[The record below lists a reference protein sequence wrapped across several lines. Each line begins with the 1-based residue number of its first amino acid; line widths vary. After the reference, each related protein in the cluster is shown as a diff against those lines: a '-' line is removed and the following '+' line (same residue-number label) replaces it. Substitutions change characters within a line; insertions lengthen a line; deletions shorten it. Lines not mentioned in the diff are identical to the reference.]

1 MNQLDQICDDIR
13 KEFDQKTHLRDNAL
27 AQARELT
34 RHSSLAI
41 RAIHRDEDDEALK
54 ELKAGKLLANAL
66 QADLKDHPE
75 LYFAGYTQ
83 DALKEYVEARLTM
96 AMIRNQSLP
105 TPGELGVEYP
115 AYLNGLTETL
125 GELRRRCL
133 DLLRPGYS
141 AEVER
146 LLGVMDDVFT
156 QLVTMDYPD
165 AITDGLRR
173 RTDLARGIIERTRA
187 DITVAF
193 RQNEL
198 ENKLNQLSNFLQ
210 EKVSNLEK
218 KRC

>member
-1 MNQLDQICDDIR
+1 MTDQLDLICDQIR
-13 KEFDQKTHLRDNAL
+13 HEFDQKTALRDEAL
-27 AQARELT
+27 KQARELT
-34 RHSSLAI
+34 RHASLAI
-41 RAIHRDEDDEALK
+41 RAIHREDHDEAQSEINLGK
-54 ELKAGKLLANAL
+54 ELAQAL
-66 QADLKDHPE
+66 TRTLRTEHPE
-75 LYFAGYTQ
+75 LFFAGYTQ
-83 DALKEYVEARLTM
+83 DAIKEYCEACLTV
-96 AMIRNQSLP
+96 AMIKGEVLP
-105 TPGELGVEYP
+105 TPQDLDAEPP

-146 LLGVMDDVFT
+146 LLALMDDVFT

-187 DITVAF
+187 DITVSF

-198 ENKLNQLSNFLQ
+198 ESKLDRLSGL
-210 EKVSNLEK
+210 LEGK
-218 KRC
+218 QV

>member
-1 MNQLDQICDDIR
+1 MTDQLDLICDQIR
-13 KEFDQKTHLRDNAL
+13 HEFDQKTALRDEAL
-27 AQARELT
+27 KQARELT
-34 RHSSLAI
+34 RHASLAI
-41 RAIHRDEDDEALK
+41 RAIHREDHDEAQSEIHLGR
-54 ELKAGKLLANAL
+54 ELAQAL
-66 QADLKDHPE
+66 TRTLRTEHPE
-75 LYFAGYTQ
+75 LFFAGYTQ
-83 DALKEYVEARLTM
+83 DAIKEYCEACLTV
-96 AMIRNQSLP
+96 AMIKGEALP
-105 TPGELGVEYP
+105 TPQDLDAEPP

-146 LLGVMDDVFT
+146 LLAVMDDVFT

-187 DITVAF
+187 DITVSF

-198 ENKLNQLSNFLQ
+198 ESKLDRLSGL
-210 EKVSNLEK
+210 LEGK
-218 KRC
+218 QV

>member
-1 MNQLDQICDDIR
+1 MTDQLDLICEQVR
-13 KEFDQKTHLRDNAL
+13 REFDQKTALRDEAL
-27 AQARELT
+27 KQARELT
-34 RHSSLAI
+34 RHASLAI
-41 RAIHRDEDDEALK
+41 RAIHREEQDEAQLEIDQARELAHALTNTLK
-54 ELKAGKLLANAL
+54 TNHP
-66 QADLKDHPE
+66 DLF
-75 LYFAGYTQ
+75 FAGYTQ
-83 DALKEYVEARLTM
+83 DAIKEYCEACLTV
-96 AMIRNQSLP
+96 AMIKGEALP
-105 TPGELGVEYP
+105 TPQELGAEPP

-146 LLGVMDDVFT
+146 LLALMDDVFT

-187 DITVAF
+187 DITVSF

-198 ENKLNQLSNFLQ
+198 EIKLNRLSEL
-210 EKVSNLEK
+210 LEGK
-218 KRC
+218 

>member
-1 MNQLDQICDDIR
+1 MTDQLDLICDQIR
-13 KEFDQKTHLRDNAL
+13 HEFDQKTALRDEAL
-27 AQARELT
+27 KQARELT
-34 RHSSLAI
+34 RHASLAI
-41 RAIHRDEDDEALK
+41 RAIHREDHDEAQSEINLGR
-54 ELKAGKLLANAL
+54 ELAQAL
-66 QADLKDHPE
+66 TRTLRTEHPE
-75 LYFAGYTQ
+75 LFFAGYTQ
-83 DALKEYVEARLTM
+83 DAIKEYCEACLTV
-96 AMIRNQSLP
+96 AMIKGEVLP
-105 TPGELGVEYP
+105 TPQDLDAEPP

-146 LLGVMDDVFT
+146 LLAVMDDVFT

-187 DITVAF
+187 DITVSF

-198 ENKLNQLSNFLQ
+198 ESKLDRLSGL
-210 EKVSNLEK
+210 LEGK
-218 KRC
+218 QV

>member
-1 MNQLDQICDDIR
+1 MTDQLDLICDQIR
-13 KEFDQKTHLRDNAL
+13 HEFDQKTALRDEAL
-27 AQARELT
+27 KQARELT
-34 RHSSLAI
+34 RHASLAI
-41 RAIHRDEDDEALK
+41 RAIHREDHDEAQSEINLGK
-54 ELKAGKLLANAL
+54 ELAQAL
-66 QADLKDHPE
+66 TRTLRTEHPE
-75 LYFAGYTQ
+75 LFFAGYTQ
-83 DALKEYVEARLTM
+83 DAIKEYCEACLTV
-96 AMIRNQSLP
+96 AMIKGEALP
-105 TPGELGVEYP
+105 TPQDLDAEPP

-146 LLGVMDDVFT
+146 LLALMDDVFT

-187 DITVAF
+187 DITVSF

-198 ENKLNQLSNFLQ
+198 ESKLDRLSGLLEGKQL
-210 EKVSNLEK
+210 
-218 KRC
+218 

>member
-1 MNQLDQICDDIR
+1 MTDQLDLICDQIR
-13 KEFDQKTHLRDNAL
+13 HEFDQKTALRDEAL
-27 AQARELT
+27 KQARELT
-34 RHSSLAI
+34 RHASLAI
-41 RAIHRDEDDEALK
+41 RAIHREDHDEAQSEINLGR
-54 ELKAGKLLANAL
+54 ELAQAL
-66 QADLKDHPE
+66 TRTLRTEHPE
-75 LYFAGYTQ
+75 LFFAGYTQ
-83 DALKEYVEARLTM
+83 DAIKEYCEACLTV
-96 AMIRNQSLP
+96 AMIKGEVLP
-105 TPGELGVEYP
+105 TPQDLDAEPP

-146 LLGVMDDVFT
+146 LLAVMDDVFT

-187 DITVAF
+187 DITVSF

-198 ENKLNQLSNFLQ
+198 ESKLDRLSGLMEGKQ
-210 EKVSNLEK
+210 V
-218 KRC
+218 

>member
-1 MNQLDQICDDIR
+1 MTDQLDLICDQIR
-13 KEFDQKTHLRDNAL
+13 HEFDQKTALRDEAL
-27 AQARELT
+27 KQARELT
-34 RHSSLAI
+34 RHASLAI
-41 RAIHRDEDDEALK
+41 RAIHREDHDEAQSEINLGR
-54 ELKAGKLLANAL
+54 ELAQAL
-66 QADLKDHPE
+66 TRTLRTEHPE
-75 LYFAGYTQ
+75 LFFAGYTQ
-83 DALKEYVEARLTM
+83 DAIKEYCEACLTV
-96 AMIRNQSLP
+96 AMIKGEVLP
-105 TPGELGVEYP
+105 TPQDLDEEPP

-146 LLGVMDDVFT
+146 LLALMDDVFT

-187 DITVAF
+187 DITVSF

-198 ENKLNQLSNFLQ
+198 ESKLDRLSGLLEGKQL
-210 EKVSNLEK
+210 
-218 KRC
+218 

>member
-1 MNQLDQICDDIR
+1 MTDQLDLICDQIR
-13 KEFDQKTHLRDNAL
+13 RGFDQKTALRDEAL
-27 AQARELT
+27 KQARELT
-34 RHSSLAI
+34 RHASLAI
-41 RAIHRDEDDEALK
+41 RAIHREDQAEAQAEIALGR
-54 ELKAGKLLANAL
+54 ELAQAL
-66 QADLKDHPE
+66 TNTLRVEHPDL
-75 LYFAGYTQ
+75 FIAGYTQ
-83 DALKEYVEARLTM
+83 DAIKEYCEACLTV
-96 AMIRNQSLP
+96 AMIKGEALP
-105 TPGELGVEYP
+105 TPQELDAEPP

-146 LLGVMDDVFT
+146 LLAMMDDVFT

-187 DITVAF
+187 DITVSF

-198 ENKLNQLSNFLQ
+198 ESKLDRLSGL
-210 EKVSNLEK
+210 LEGK
-218 KRC
+218 QA

>member
-1 MNQLDQICDDIR
+1 MTDQLDLICDQIR
-13 KEFDQKTHLRDNAL
+13 RGFDQKTALRDEAL
-27 AQARELT
+27 KQARELT
-34 RHSSLAI
+34 RHASLAI
-41 RAIHRDEDDEALK
+41 RAIHREDQAEAHAEIALGR
-54 ELKAGKLLANAL
+54 ELAQAL
-66 QADLKDHPE
+66 TNTLRVEHPDLF
-75 LYFAGYTQ
+75 FAGYTQ
-83 DALKEYVEARLTM
+83 DAIKEYCEACLTV
-96 AMIRNQSLP
+96 AMIKGEALP
-105 TPGELGVEYP
+105 TPQELDAEPP

-146 LLGVMDDVFT
+146 LLAMMDDVFT

-187 DITVAF
+187 DITVSF

-198 ENKLNQLSNFLQ
+198 ESKLDRLSGL
-210 EKVSNLEK
+210 LEGK
-218 KRC
+218 QA

>member
-1 MNQLDQICDDIR
+1 MTDQLDLICDQIR
-13 KEFDQKTHLRDNAL
+13 HEFDQKTALRDEAL
-27 AQARELT
+27 KQARELT
-34 RHSSLAI
+34 RHASLAI
-41 RAIHRDEDDEALK
+41 RAIHREDHDEAQSEIHLGR
-54 ELKAGKLLANAL
+54 ELAQAL
-66 QADLKDHPE
+66 TRTLQTEHPE
-75 LYFAGYTQ
+75 LFFAGYTQ
-83 DALKEYVEARLTM
+83 DAIKEYCEACLTV
-96 AMIRNQSLP
+96 AMIKGEVLP
-105 TPGELGVEYP
+105 TPQDLDAEPP

-146 LLGVMDDVFT
+146 LLAVMDDVFT

-187 DITVAF
+187 DITVSF

-198 ENKLNQLSNFLQ
+198 ESKLDRLSGLLEGKQL
-210 EKVSNLEK
+210 
-218 KRC
+218 

>member
-1 MNQLDQICDDIR
+1 MTDQLDLICDQIR
-13 KEFDQKTHLRDNAL
+13 HEFDQKTALRDEAL
-27 AQARELT
+27 KQARELT
-34 RHSSLAI
+34 RHASLAI
-41 RAIHRDEDDEALK
+41 RAIHREDHDEAQSEINLGR
-54 ELKAGKLLANAL
+54 ELAQAL
-66 QADLKDHPE
+66 TRTLRTEHPE
-75 LYFAGYTQ
+75 LFFAGYTQ
-83 DALKEYVEARLTM
+83 DAIKEYCEACLTVS
-96 AMIRNQSLP
+96 MIKGEALP
-105 TPGELGVEYP
+105 TPQELDAEPP

-146 LLGVMDDVFT
+146 LLALMDDVFT

-187 DITVAF
+187 DITVSF

-198 ENKLNQLSNFLQ
+198 ESKLDRLSGLLEGKQL
-210 EKVSNLEK
+210 
-218 KRC
+218 

>member
-1 MNQLDQICDDIR
+1 MTDQLDLICDQIR
-13 KEFDQKTHLRDNAL
+13 HEFDQKTALRDEAL
-27 AQARELT
+27 KQARELT
-34 RHSSLAI
+34 RHASLAI
-41 RAIHRDEDDEALK
+41 RAIHREDHDEAQSEINLGR
-54 ELKAGKLLANAL
+54 ELAQAL
-66 QADLKDHPE
+66 TRTLRTEHPE
-75 LYFAGYTQ
+75 LFFAGYTQ
-83 DALKEYVEARLTM
+83 DAIKEYCEACLTV
-96 AMIRNQSLP
+96 AMIKGEALP
-105 TPGELGVEYP
+105 TPQDLDAEPP

-146 LLGVMDDVFT
+146 LLAVMDDVFT

-187 DITVAF
+187 DITVSF

-198 ENKLNQLSNFLQ
+198 ESKLDRLSGL
-210 EKVSNLEK
+210 LEGK
-218 KRC
+218 QV

>member
-1 MNQLDQICDDIR
+1 MTDQLDLICDQIR
-13 KEFDQKTHLRDNAL
+13 REFDQKTALRDEAL
-27 AQARELT
+27 KQARELT
-34 RHSSLAI
+34 RHASLAI
-41 RAIHRDEDDEALK
+41 RAIHREDHTEAQT
-54 ELKAGKLLANAL
+54 EINLARVLARAL
-66 QADLKDHPE
+66 TITLRAEHPDLF
-75 LYFAGYTQ
+75 FAGYTQ
-83 DALKEYVEARLTM
+83 DAIKEYCEACLTV
-96 AMIRNQSLP
+96 AMIKGEPLP
-105 TPGELGVEYP
+105 TPQELDAEPP

-146 LLGVMDDVFT
+146 LLALMDDVFT

-187 DITVAF
+187 DITVSF

-198 ENKLNQLSNFLQ
+198 ESKLNRLSGL
-210 EKVSNLEK
+210 LEDK
-218 KRC
+218 QA